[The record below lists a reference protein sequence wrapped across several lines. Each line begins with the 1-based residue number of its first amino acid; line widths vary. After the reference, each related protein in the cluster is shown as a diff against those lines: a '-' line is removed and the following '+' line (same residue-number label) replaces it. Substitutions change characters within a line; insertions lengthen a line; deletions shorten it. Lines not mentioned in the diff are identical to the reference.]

1 MDNQLSKFENNRILE
16 IIKAM
21 PDLTD
26 QDRRDLQLK
35 IASNDVELQ
44 RQVLEKLAKS
54 QLAQHDLATI
64 MGELAALNKKGMY
77 IKSKQTLETGSGKF
91 EIEVKG
97 GDAKLIIPV
106 LIIIGIVIL
115 IALFFMLGK

>member
-16 IIKAM
+16 IIKTM

-26 QDRRDLQLK
+26 EDRRDLQFK
-35 IASNDVELQ
+35 MASDDVELKKQ
-44 RQVLEKLAKS
+44 ALKKLTKS

-64 MGELAALNKKGMY
+64 MGELTALNKKGMY
-77 IKSKQTLETGSGKF
+77 IKSKQTVETGSGKF

-97 GDAKLIIPV
+97 GDTKLIVPV
-106 LIIIGIVIL
+106 LIIVGIVL
-115 IALFFMLGK
+115 LVALFLVFGR